1 LDVGD
6 SWCAIYTRH
15 HHEKV
20 VAQIPSAKGIEVF
33 LPVYNTTRFA
43 AHDGENEGEGL
54 CFT

>member
-1 LDVGD
+1 MGD